1 MSLPHRSMLPGAHF
15 FFSFFFHLWC
25 VSGKNM
31 SSEHIVTALPH
42 DNLLF
47 VRLLGMDLYHVE
59 LISIVFEQ
67 NVGLDLFFH
76 QFSHVC
82 ITFFILL
89 V

>member
-1 MSLPHRSMLPGAHF
+1 
-15 FFSFFFHLWC
+15 
-25 VSGKNM
+25 M

-47 VRLLGMDLYHVE
+47 VRLLGMHLYHVE